1 MTKNFAEM
9 KQNGEKI
16 AALTAYDSSF
26 AKLAMDAGADA
37 LLVGDSLGMVLQGR
51 RDTLAVTMRQMIY
64 HIQCVAAGAPDAFII
79 GDMPFASYQQ
89 SPAQCYA
96 NAAKLL
102 AAGASMI
109 KVEGG
114 AELADTV
121 RFVCE
126 RGIAV
131 CAHVGLMPQ
140 RARKEGGYKVQGKTK
155 AAAAAVMKDAE
166 ALADAGAE
174 LMIVELLPMQL
185 AAKISAKIKTPTI
198 GIGSGPK
205 CDGQIL
211 VLHDMLGI
219 GKPKKFVRDF
229 MDGAGSIHSALQSY
243 VAAVKSGEFPAA
255 QHSF

>member
-1 MTKNFAEM
+1 MKNFAAM
-9 KQNGEKI
+9 KASGEKI

-26 AKLAMDAGADA
+26 AHLATQAGADA

-64 HIQCVAAGAPDAFII
+64 HIRCVVAGAPDAFVI
-79 GDMPFASYQQ
+79 GDMPFATYQS
-89 SPAQCYA
+89 SPQQCFI
-96 NAAKLL
+96 NAAKLT

-109 KVEGG
+109 KMEGG

-140 RARKEGGYKVQGKTK
+140 RARKEGGYKVQGKTASE
-155 AAAAAVMKDAE
+155 AATVIKDAK

-174 LMIVELLPMQL
+174 LMIVELLPRKL
-185 AAKISAKIKTPTI
+185 ASKVSAKVHTPTI
-198 GIGSGPK
+198 GIGSGPE

-229 MDGAGSIHSALQSY
+229 TDGASGIADALQRY
-243 VAAVKSGEFPAA
+243 VKAVKSGKFPAA

>member
-1 MTKNFAEM
+1 MKNFAAM
-9 KQNGEKI
+9 KAGGEKI

-26 AKLAMDAGADA
+26 ANLAMEAGVDA

-64 HIQCVAAGAPDAFII
+64 HLRCVVAGAPDAFVI
-79 GDMPFASYQQ
+79 GDMPFATYQL
-89 SPAQCYA
+89 SPQQCFA
-96 NAAKLL
+96 NAAKLT

-140 RARKEGGYKVQGKTK
+140 RARKEGGYKVQGKTE
-155 AAAAAVMKDAE
+155 AEAAAVINDAK

-174 LMIVELLPMQL
+174 LMIVELLPRQL
-185 AAKISAKIKTPTI
+185 AAKVSAQVHTPTI
-198 GIGSGPK
+198 GIGSGPE

-219 GKPKKFVRDF
+219 GKPKKFVRNF
-229 MDGAGSIHSALQSY
+229 MDGASGIDDALQRY
-243 VAAVKSGEFPAA
+243 VKAVKSGAFPAA

>member
-1 MTKNFAEM
+1 MKNFAAM
-9 KQNGEKI
+9 KKSGEKI

-26 AKLAMDAGADA
+26 AKLAMQAGADA

-51 RDTLAVTMRQMIY
+51 GDTLAVTMRQMIY
-64 HIQCVAAGAPDAFII
+64 HIQCAAAGAPDAFII

-89 SPAQCYA
+89 SPVQCYA

-102 AAGASMI
+102 AAGASMV

-121 RFVCE
+121 RFVCR

-131 CAHVGLMPQ
+131 CAHIGLMPQ
-140 RARKEGGYKVQGKTK
+140 RARKEGGYKVHGKTEPE
-155 AAAAAVMKDAE
+155 AAAVMEDAE

-174 LMIVELLPMQL
+174 LMIVELLPRQL
-185 AAKISAKIKTPTI
+185 AAKVSAKVATPTI
-198 GIGSGPK
+198 GIGSGPE

-229 MDGAGSIHSALQSY
+229 MDGAGGILAAMQSY
-243 VAAVKSGEFPAA
+243 VAAVKSGDFPAA